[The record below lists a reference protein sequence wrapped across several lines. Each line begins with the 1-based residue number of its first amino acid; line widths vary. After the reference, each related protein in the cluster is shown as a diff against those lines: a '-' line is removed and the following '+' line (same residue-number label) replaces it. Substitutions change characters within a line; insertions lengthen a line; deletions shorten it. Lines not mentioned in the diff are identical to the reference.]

1 MYNARFPKRAFVFAL
16 EAGWSPAFAGMAKR
30 RVAGEQAK
38 MRKVLSNCRA
48 LLGENHTLSDT
59 PVDIVI
65 EGRII
70 TDIRP
75 HVAVET
81 GGDAIDMSRRLIA
94 PGLIN
99 GHHHSHEGYYKGRK
113 DNLPLELWM
122 NYVRPLRP
130 IDLSPRDVYLRTMIG
145 AIEAVKSGTT
155 TICDDLN
162 ASPRLIP
169 EHIEAAFQAYEDI
182 GIRANVGITLF
193 DKPFFRALPFVDEE
207 FPPELLAELDAVPVS
222 SPDALLNYVTD
233 LAKRRHPQ
241 TSRVAYMATPSA
253 PQRCTEGFLRRVR
266 TLADDFDLPLMIHVQ
281 ETRLQ
286 VVTGQL
292 WYGSTMVEYLHR
304 LGFLKPKTQIIHGVW
319 LTPAEIGILAR
330 TGASVQYNPSSNLKL
345 GSGVAPLRAL
355 LDGGV
360 NVSMGTDGCGSI
372 DSVDMQNAL
381 CDGALIQ
388 KLRGDYASWTG
399 AREALR
405 AATLGSAKALGRDD
419 ELGAVEK
426 GRIADL
432 VAYRLDAIAFTPLN
446 DAVNQL
452 VYGATKADIDM
463 VMVDG
468 EIVQRDGRLT
478 RVDEDALIAEIHD
491 VHARITPALAASE
504 ADVARLSAPYE
515 RIYQRCRHMPI
526 PAETYPARLPD

>member
-1 MYNARFPKRAFVFAL
+1 
-16 EAGWSPAFAGMAKR
+16 
-30 RVAGEQAK
+30 
-38 MRKVLSNCRA
+38 MRKVLSNCLA
-48 LLGENHTLSDT
+48 LLGESHALSEG

-65 EGRII
+65 EGRMIAEVQ
-70 TDIRP
+70 P
-75 HVAVET
+75 HGTIEARGET
-81 GGDAIDMSRRLIA
+81 IDMSRRLIA

-130 IDLSPRDVYLRTMIG
+130 IDLTPRDVYLRTMIG

-162 ASPRLIP
+162 ASPRLLP
-169 EHIEAAFQAYEDI
+169 DHIEAAFQAYEDI

-222 SPDALLNYVTD
+222 SPDILLNFAAD
-233 LAKRRHPQ
+233 LARSRHPQ

-266 TLADDFDLPLMIHVQ
+266 RLADDFDLPLMIHVQ

-292 WYGSTMVEYLHR
+292 WYGSTMIEYLNR

-319 LTPAEIGILAR
+319 LTPTEIGMLAQA
-330 TGASVQYNPSSNLKL
+330 GASVQYNPSSNLKL
-345 GSGVAPLRAL
+345 GSGIAPLRAL
-355 LDGGV
+355 LDAGV

-381 CDGALIQ
+381 CDGALVQ
-388 KLRGDYASWTG
+388 KLRGDYPAWTG
-399 AREALR
+399 AREALH
-405 AATLGSAKALGRDD
+405 AATLGGAKALGRER
-419 ELGAVEK
+419 ELGAIAK

-432 VAYRLDAIAFTPLN
+432 VAYRLDSIALTPLN

-452 VYGATKADIDM
+452 VYGATKADVDM

-468 EIVQRDGRLT
+468 EVIQGNGRLT
-478 RVDEDALIAEIHD
+478 RVNEDELIAAIQD
-491 VHARITPALAASE
+491 VHARIAHALAASE
-504 ADVARLSAPYE
+504 EDVARLAEPYE
-515 RIYQRCRHMPI
+515 RIYQRCRHMPV
-526 PAETYPARLPD
+526 PADIFPARLDD

>member
-1 MYNARFPKRAFVFAL
+1 LRADRRGHNDPSE
-16 EAGWSPAFAGMAKR
+16 EAT
-30 RVAGEQAK
+30 QA
-38 MRKVLSNCRA
+38 MRKILSNCRA
-48 LLGENHTLSDT
+48 LLGESHALSDA

-65 EGRII
+65 EGRTIA
-70 TDIRP
+70 DIRP
-75 HVAVET
+75 HGAGAAEGEV
-81 GGDAIDMSRRLIA
+81 IDMSRRLIA

-122 NYVRPLRP
+122 NYVRPMRP
-130 IDLSPRDVYLRTMIG
+130 IDLSPRDVYLRTMVG

-155 TICDDLN
+155 TLCDDLN
-162 ASPRLIP
+162 ASPRLRP
-169 EHIEAAFQAYEDI
+169 DHIEAALQAYDDI

-207 FPPELLAELDAVPVS
+207 FSPELLAELDAVPVS
-222 SPDALLNYVTD
+222 SPNTLLNFAEG
-233 LAKRRHPQ
+233 LARARHPQ

-253 PQRCTEGFLRRVR
+253 PQRCTEDFLCRVR
-266 TLADDFDLPLMIHVQ
+266 RLADDFDLPLMIHVQ

-319 LTPAEIGILAR
+319 LNPAEIGLLAEA
-330 TGASVQYNPSSNLKL
+330 GASVQYNPSSNLKL
-345 GSGVAPLRAL
+345 GSGIAPFRAL
-355 LDGGV
+355 LDAGV

-372 DSVDMQNAL
+372 DSVDMQNAI

-388 KLRGDYASWTG
+388 KLRGDHTAWTG
-399 AREALR
+399 ARETLH
-405 AATLGSAKALGRDD
+405 AATMGGAKALGRER

-468 EIVQRDGRLT
+468 AVIQEKGRLT
-478 RVDEDALIAEIHD
+478 RVDEAALIAEIQE
-491 VHARITPALAASE
+491 VHARISGDLAASE
-504 ADVARLSAPYE
+504 RDVARLAAPYE
-515 RIYQRCRHMPI
+515 RIHRRCQHMPI
-526 PAETYPARLPD
+526 PADTYPARLER